1 MENAANRIAL
11 TGALE
16 WEYAVTCKY
25 NKTNLGGAMA
35 SPIVGE
41 GNISD
46 LVIFTLN
53 QTADGATMFAFDKL
67 TGEVVWEFPLD
78 VTAVSSPVAFYGAD
92 GTSYILQGD
101 DSGLLRLLDGFTG
114 YQIST
119 LMLGNQIIGS
129 PAVYDDMA
137 VVGTNGTR
145 IYGIH
150 IQ

>member
-1 MENAANRIAL
+1 
-11 TGALE
+11 
-16 WEYAVTCKY
+16 
-25 NKTNLGGAMA
+25 
-35 SPIVGE
+35 
-41 GNISD
+41 
-46 LVIFTLN
+46 
-53 QTADGATMFAFDKL
+53 MFAFDKL
-67 TGEVVWEFPLD
+67 TGEVVWEFPMD

-145 IYGIH
+145 IYGIR